1 MAAAE
6 SAMKAKR
13 AWVQLSEERCMRGM
27 VSSIVRLFGSFHYC
41 VSSMSAAIDKEE
53 FGELV
58 GALPFLPA
66 VKGFAFSM

>member
-1 MAAAE
+1 
-6 SAMKAKR
+6 
-13 AWVQLSEERCMRGM
+13 
-27 VSSIVRLFGSFHYC
+27 
-41 VSSMSAAIDKEE
+41 MSAAIDKEE